1 MKIALKVSFGIYLFA
16 LAVILFMSSRGLGFA
31 HELTL
36 LEYIKYSSNF
46 VPFKTINT
54 YINALQDGTMNRDI
68 PIKNLLGN
76 FVLFLPMGIFLPILF
91 KRLSIFKKYII
102 TIILVLLSIEIIQV
116 ITRLG
121 SFDIDDLLLNLLGAI
136 LGFSIYKLLVQLKII
151 RYDSNKNLT

>member
-1 MKIALKVSFGIYLFA
+1 
-16 LAVILFMSSRGLGFA
+16 MSSRGLGFA

>member
-1 MKIALKVSFGIYLFA
+1 
-16 LAVILFMSSRGLGFA
+16 
-31 HELTL
+31 
-36 LEYIKYSSNF
+36 
-46 VPFKTINT
+46 
-54 YINALQDGTMNRDI
+54 MNRDI

-151 RYDSNKNLT
+151 R

>member
-102 TIILVLLSIEIIQV
+102 TTYWYYYQ
-116 ITRLG
+116 
-121 SFDIDDLLLNLLGAI
+121 
-136 LGFSIYKLLVQLKII
+136 
-151 RYDSNKNLT
+151 

>member
-1 MKIALKVSFGIYLFA
+1 
-16 LAVILFMSSRGLGFA
+16 MSSRGLGFA

-102 TIILVLLSIEIIQV
+102 TIILVLLLIEIIQV
-116 ITRLG
+116 IIRLG

>member
-1 MKIALKVSFGIYLFA
+1 
-16 LAVILFMSSRGLGFA
+16 
-31 HELTL
+31 
-36 LEYIKYSSNF
+36 
-46 VPFKTINT
+46 
-54 YINALQDGTMNRDI
+54 MNRDI

-102 TIILVLLSIEIIQV
+102 TIILVLLLIEIIQV

>member
-1 MKIALKVSFGIYLFA
+1 
-16 LAVILFMSSRGLGFA
+16 
-31 HELTL
+31 
-36 LEYIKYSSNF
+36 
-46 VPFKTINT
+46 
-54 YINALQDGTMNRDI
+54 MNRDI

-102 TIILVLLSIEIIQV
+102 TIILVLLLIEIIQA
-116 ITRLG
+116 IIRLG

>member
-1 MKIALKVSFGIYLFA
+1 
-16 LAVILFMSSRGLGFA
+16 
-31 HELTL
+31 
-36 LEYIKYSSNF
+36 
-46 VPFKTINT
+46 
-54 YINALQDGTMNRDI
+54 MNRDI

-76 FVLFLPMGIFLPILF
+76 FVLFLPMEIFLPILF

-102 TIILVLLSIEIIQV
+102 TIILVLLLIEIIQV